1 MKETDG
7 GLNPGCY
14 SKASRMLLVE
24 CRCSIM
30 DPDVDSLCYNW
41 VLGKRKKNNNKG
53 GLSEVPWLTVGL
65 VVGHQ
70 SIRTR
75 VLVIS
80 RLVLL
85 TPGLLVPELQTH
97 QMKCY
102 L

>member
-1 MKETDG
+1 M
-7 GLNPGCY
+7 LILFLLQPG
-14 SKASRMLLVE
+14 SRE
-24 CRCSIM
+24 
-30 DPDVDSLCYNW
+30 
-41 VLGKRKKNNNKG
+41 KKKNQNNKG

-85 TPGLLVPELQTH
+85 TPGLLVPELQTNR
-97 QMKCY
+97 MEFVI
-102 L
+102 

>member
-1 MKETDG
+1 M
-7 GLNPGCY
+7 LILFLLQPG
-14 SKASRMLLVE
+14 SRE
-24 CRCSIM
+24 
-30 DPDVDSLCYNW
+30 
-41 VLGKRKKNNNKG
+41 KKKKQNNKG

-97 QMKCY
+97 RMEFVI
-102 L
+102 

>member
-1 MKETDG
+1 M
-7 GLNPGCY
+7 
-14 SKASRMLLVE
+14 E
-24 CRCSIM
+24 CRRSII
-30 DPDVDSLCYNW
+30 DPDVDSLF
-41 VLGKRKKNNNKG
+41 VTTGFSGKEKKNNKG

-75 VLVIS
+75 VLVIA

-97 QMKCY
+97 QMIFVIYNSTHYSLHQHYYQKGKTP
-102 L
+102 

>member
-1 MKETDG
+1 M
-7 GLNPGCY
+7 
-14 SKASRMLLVE
+14 E
-24 CRCSIM
+24 CRCSII
-30 DPDVDSLCYNW
+30 DPDVDSLF
-41 VLGKRKKNNNKG
+41 VTTGFSGKEQKKTKNNKG

-97 QMKCY
+97 RMEFVI
-102 L
+102 

>member
-1 MKETDG
+1 M
-7 GLNPGCY
+7 
-14 SKASRMLLVE
+14 E
-24 CRCSIM
+24 CRCSII
-30 DPDVDSLCYNW
+30 DPDVDSLF
-41 VLGKRKKNNNKG
+41 VTTGFLGKEKKKG

-97 QMKCY
+97 QMEFVIY
-102 L
+102 NSSHSLH